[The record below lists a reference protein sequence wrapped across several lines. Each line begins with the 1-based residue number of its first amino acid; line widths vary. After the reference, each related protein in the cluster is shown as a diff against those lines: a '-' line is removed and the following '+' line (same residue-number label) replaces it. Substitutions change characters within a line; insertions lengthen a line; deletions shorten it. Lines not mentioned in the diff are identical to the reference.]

1 MKYTFHIY
9 LILLTVAVI
18 AMAWI
23 TDQIDTRPIQI
34 LIVVLA
40 ILSGIAII
48 VARMMSRRGEKVDSA
63 KRTTIDFGH
72 RERKSGLTWGGGNI
86 KGSNATR
93 GTKRKFLGK

>member
-48 VARMMSRRGEKVDSA
+48 AARMMSRRGEKVDSA
-63 KRTTIDFGH
+63 KRMTIDFGH

-86 KGSNATR
+86 KGSNASR